1 MKKTQRQRILDLLSD
16 GKLHSTLEMRNEMF
30 IMSPASRILELK
42 AEGHNIITEDLPAN
56 PNNPDSAKIAWYKL
70 VIKGQSK
77 LFEVN
82 RRY

>member
-1 MKKTQRQRILDLLSD
+1 
-16 GKLHSTLEMRNEMF
+16 
-30 IMSPASRILELK
+30 MSPASRILELK

-70 VIKGQSK
+70 VGKGQEK
-77 LFEVN
+77 LFEVS